1 MIYLNGILEIILSI
15 SEFILNSLGII
26 LDLEQL

>member
-1 MIYLNGILEIILSI
+1 MIYLNGILEIILNI
-15 SEFILNSLGII
+15 SEFILNSLGTI